1 MSILSDHHIILD
13 RFRNYDAFKG
23 IDKQTFDIDGPE
35 NRIYLP
41 ADREVAAKLDVSPHP
56 SRHVTPYS
64 EKISEKLEEIA
75 RTIPNPKHRV
85 VEIKTLIDAIRVG
98 FINRDLYTNVPI
110 GKTREEVDR
119 GVEKVLTD
127 PKAYLAQYPDQ
138 LRAIRDIE
146 QRGANAGQNHL
157 IKWLLY
163 LDHPE
168 RERVLDEVIARNPG
182 VNITAGNQE
191 LAGTKWQPK
200 STATDAIA
208 SLLQTPGSTAPNP
221 RDFPPLPGYSLPS
234 LAGLN
239 EQEGFTRSD
248 PRFNGQLPA
257 FPAPGPDEKQFDQLP
272 PTTAASVDPL
282 VLRSDPASGAWL
294 PFYENPLAGG
304 SFVGQNPVPLLAG
317 AAAAGLAAPFVPPWL
332 LTLGGFLALSKAATA
347 QDGSPDT
354 KFDADTPGG
363 GVFSTG
369 TTASAA
375 LGSGLKETDHSSG
388 YSNSPTSGSQVD
400 RASSLVPE
408 VHASSFAD
416 RFGNW
421 TSTPNGVVPAE
432 GLPEAGLKPS
442 AGSAAP
448 EEVRHLARVNESNAG
463 SVFTSGSAPVPHL
476 PSTAFNE
483 RFGSW
488 TAPIA
493 AGNQPPA
500 SKSIGAFADEPSYL
514 IPPPIF
520 GVEGTSNPRNDAEEW
535 FSRWIRPFIHPE

>member
-1 MSILSDHHIILD
+1 M
-13 RFRNYDAFKG
+13 
-23 IDKQTFDIDGPE
+23 
-35 NRIYLP
+35 P

-64 EKISEKLEEIA
+64 EKISKKLDKIA
-75 RTIPNPKHRV
+75 KTSSPDDRV
-85 VEIKTLIDAIRVG
+85 LEIKTLINAIRVG
-98 FINRDLYTNVPI
+98 FLNGDLYTNVPI

-119 GVEKVLTD
+119 GIEKVLTD
-127 PKAYLAQYPDQ
+127 PEAYLEQYPDQ
-138 LRAIRDIE
+138 LSAIRDLE
-146 QRGANAGQNHL
+146 KRGANAGQKHL

-168 RERVLDEVIARNPG
+168 RERLLDEVIAGNPG
-182 VNITAGNQE
+182 VNITADNRD
-191 LAGTKWQPK
+191 LDGTKWQRKPSALD
-200 STATDAIA
+200 STANI
-208 SLLQTPGSTAPNP
+208 LQTPGSTALNP
-221 RDFPPLPGYSLPS
+221 RDFPSLPGYSSPS

-272 PTTAASVDPL
+272 PTTATSVDPL
-282 VLRSDPASGAWL
+282 VLQSDPASGAWL
-294 PFYENPLAGG
+294 PFYGNPLAGG

-317 AAAAGLAAPFVPPWL
+317 AAAAGVALPFVPGWL
-332 LTLGGFLALSKAATA
+332 LAFGSLFALSKAATA
-347 QDGSPDT
+347 QDSMPAT
-354 KFDADTPGG
+354 KFGADTPGG

-369 TTASAA
+369 TTASDT

-388 YSNSPTSGSQVD
+388 YSNSSTSGPQVN

-408 VHASSFAD
+408 AHASSFAD

-421 TSTPNGVVPAE
+421 TSTPSGTVPTE
-432 GLPEAGLKPS
+432 GPPEAVPTPS
-442 AGSAAP
+442 AGSVPP
-448 EEVRHLARVNESNAG
+448 EEVRRLARVNASNAG

-476 PSTAFNE
+476 PSTELNE

-488 TAPIA
+488 IVPTAD
-493 AGNQPPA
+493 GRPPA
-500 SKSIGAFADEPSYL
+500 SKPIGAFADEPSYL

-520 GVEGTSNPRNDAEEW
+520 GVAGTSNPRNYAEEW